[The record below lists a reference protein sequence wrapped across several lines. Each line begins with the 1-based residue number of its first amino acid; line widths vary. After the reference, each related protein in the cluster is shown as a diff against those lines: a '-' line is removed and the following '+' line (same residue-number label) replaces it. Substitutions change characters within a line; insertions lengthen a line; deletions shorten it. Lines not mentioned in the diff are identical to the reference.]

1 VSGDQGFHNV
11 LTRPRSHPIRMAI
24 GVGITTALIV
34 LLFAG
39 GDDVFASLLQGSEQL
54 YVMIL
59 RPLLLALPPIAAV
72 LAYVICR
79 RSSARPAVRA

>member
-1 VSGDQGFHNV
+1 
-11 LTRPRSHPIRMAI
+11 MAL

-39 GDDVFASLLQGSEQL
+39 GDDVFASLFQGSEQL
-54 YVMIL
+54 YVVIL

-72 LAYVICR
+72 LAYMISR
-79 RSSARPAVRA
+79 RSAVYASSRP